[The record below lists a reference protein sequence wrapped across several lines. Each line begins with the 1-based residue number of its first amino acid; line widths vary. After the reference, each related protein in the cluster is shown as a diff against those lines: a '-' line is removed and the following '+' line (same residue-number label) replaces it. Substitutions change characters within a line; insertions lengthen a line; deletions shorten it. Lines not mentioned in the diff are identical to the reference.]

1 MFRYLLT
8 ALIIAV
14 SFLGCSKGENPKET
28 AKASAVK
35 QVSDIR
41 SQEADQSG
49 DKEQERKIINF
60 DVPSMPEG
68 ADGTFVVAADVVFVR
83 DNPKKILPHEN
94 MSYRELDDE
103 YHWSYERPFPQ
114 HFFYGENITG
124 TRDKDNP
131 DVVITK
137 IKQYDWKEGK
147 QIEKG
152 ETTGYVDIRKLWHEP
167 SLAKVSTDRWMT
179 VQGAK
184 AYLIPDKKS
193 PEVMSLFQGEVVEV
207 VGQLEN
213 AGDSWVKATF
223 CDKFEYDEYVEI
235 KYEPREY
242 QPCGRYGYIE
252 SKNLQPLFNDKID
265 QSHLTASEIPNS
277 MRHSKL
283 SFSDKE
289 RELLAGN
296 GFYIDPPSPSKSIY
310 VDDMADLY
318 NSQGAS
324 SFFITSDLFL
334 HTFHLVF
341 DRMLQDIEEKK
352 LFPAIQ
358 SLTNKLINETKKEIK
373 SAKDK
378 DAKIQ
383 KALLHNLFFFS
394 VAAKLFDPEFT
405 VPNGVRSDVEAVV
418 KRIAEADGAL
428 PSLKNKIELGDED
441 FTQYRVR
448 GHYQKRTSKTMDD
461 ETGKEITKTDD
472 TLERYFRGM
481 MWYGRHSLLISDDNK
496 TMSAILMVRALE
508 SSGGLKEWERIDNVL
523 ARLIGK
529 TDDWTPKDYGNVN
542 TAIFG
547 KKAPSLD
554 DVAKGG
560 DKAIKDFKA
569 RAIQIL
575 PKQRIVSVQTGV
587 GQSQKERVEMT
598 SGFKFLGQRFSWDAY
613 IFTQLTSPSV
623 GRDANPRNLP
633 ASLDVMYI
641 LGSKAAGE
649 LQADQKYENY
659 GSQVEKLKKEIA
671 GEIEK
676 KGTTYDSWLGTYQAL
691 FNPTKSRQL
700 FAFQFP
706 WQFKELNSALGS
718 WTELKHDTILYSEQ
732 SYAES
737 GSGDSFQIPGYEP
750 PYVKG
755 YVEPNPAFFS
765 RLIDMLS
772 SLRSGLKG
780 GFLTDEYADK
790 LQTFESLVK
799 RAYKIAEKEVEGDE
813 ITKDDYAWIEQM
825 SRSFDRSLLLPREI
839 GDIIEPDYLKM
850 AIIADVATD
859 AVSGRVLEAAI
870 GAPQRI
876 VVAVKDYYGGTRLTV
891 GYVYSWYEFAG
902 TKRWTDAEWKKM
914 VYSSDK
920 KLDEF
925 KPSWYSKFQK

>member
-1 MFRYLLT
+1 MFRYSLI
-8 ALIIAV
+8 ALIVAA
-14 SFLGCSKGENPKET
+14 SFSGCSKGESPKET
-28 AKASAVK
+28 AKTTAVK

-103 YHWSYERPFPQ
+103 YHWSHERPFPQ

-131 DVVITK
+131 DVVKTK
-137 IKQYDWKEGK
+137 IKHYGWEKDKR
-147 QIEKG
+147 IEKG
-152 ETTGYVDIRKLWHEP
+152 ESTGYVDVRKLWHEP
-167 SLAKVSTDRWMT
+167 PATKASADRWMT
-179 VQGAK
+179 VQDAK

-207 VGQLEN
+207 VGQLDY
-213 AGDSWVKATF
+213 AGDSWIKATF

-242 QPCGRYGYIE
+242 TPCGRYGYIE
-252 SKNLQPLFNDKID
+252 LKNLEPLYKDKID
-265 QSHLTASEIPNS
+265 QSRLIFSEIPGT
-277 MRHSKL
+277 MRNSKL

-289 RELLAGN
+289 RELLARN
-296 GFYIDPPSPSKSIY
+296 GFYIEPPSPSKDIY
-310 VDDMADLY
+310 VDDMADRY
-318 NSQGAS
+318 TGTS
-324 SFFITSDLFL
+324 SSVFITSDLFL

-418 KRIAEADGAL
+418 KRIVEVEGPL
-428 PSLKNKIELGDED
+428 PSLENKIGLGDED
-441 FTQYRVR
+441 FTQYQVR
-448 GHYQKRTSKTMDD
+448 GHYVK
-461 ETGKEITKTDD
+461 KEKHERGEYNKDVVEIDD

-508 SSGGLKEWERIDNVL
+508 NSGGMKEWEKIDNVL
-523 ARLIGK
+523 TRLIGK
-529 TDDWTPKDYGNVN
+529 TDDWTPRDFGNVN
-542 TAIFG
+542 SAIFG
-547 KKAPSLD
+547 KKAPMLED
-554 DVAKGG
+554 IVKGG
-560 DKAIKDFKA
+560 DKAINDFKTKA
-569 RAIQIL
+569 LHIL
-575 PKQRIVSVQTGV
+575 PKQKIVSMQTGV
-587 GQSQKERVEMT
+587 GQSQKERIEMT
-598 SGFKFLGQRFSWDAY
+598 SGFKLLGQRFSWDAY
-613 IFTQLTSPSV
+613 IFNQLTSPSV
-623 GRDANPRNLP
+623 GSDDNPRNLP

-641 LGSKAAGE
+641 LGSKSAGE
-649 LQADQKYENY
+649 LQADQKWENY

-676 KGTTYDSWLGTYQAL
+676 KETAYNAWLNTFKAL
-691 FNPTKSRQL
+691 FSPTKSRQL
-700 FAFQFP
+700 FAVQSP

-737 GSGDSFQIPGYEP
+737 GEGDSFDVPPYEP
-750 PYVKG
+750 PYLKG
-755 YVEPNPAFFS
+755 YVEPNPVFFS
-765 RLIDMLS
+765 RLLDMVS
-772 SLRSGLKG
+772 SLSSGLKG

-790 LQTFESLVK
+790 FQTFENLVR
-799 RAYKIAEKEVEGDE
+799 RAYKIAEKEVEGGE
-813 ITKDDYAWIEQM
+813 INRDDYAWIQQM
-825 SRSFDRSLLLPREI
+825 SSSFDRSFLLPRGI

-859 AVSGRVLEAAI
+859 ALSGQVLEAGI